1 MKRTSLPLQRRKF
14 ITLFG
19 SAAAVW
25 PLAAHAQ
32 QVGRLP
38 RIGVLGAGSQEGD
51 AVFLEAFRQG
61 LKESGFVDGHS
72 IEIEYR
78 FAQGQFDQ
86 LPRLAAELVQRQVAL
101 MFTTGTSSSLA
112 AKAVTTTIPLVFL
125 SQDDPV
131 KRGFV
136 GGFNRPGGNA
146 TGMSLLTG
154 ALTAKRLEFVH
165 QLMPG
170 GAPVGYL
177 HNPQAPE
184 AAPYLAEMQLAARSL
199 GEEVIVVNA
208 SSETDLDSAFNTLRH
223 ERAGAL
229 VVSTDGYLFSRRN
242 HIVAL
247 AARHRIPAIYDRREY
262 ATSGGLMSYGTHLGE
277 AFRQMGVYVARV
289 LKGEK
294 TTDLPV
300 VQPSK
305 FELVINLKTAKALG
319 LEVPPT
325 LLARADEVIE

>member
-1 MKRTSLPLQRRKF
+1 MMRREF
-14 ITLFG
+14 ITLVG
-19 SAAAVW
+19 GAATW
-25 PLAAHAQ
+25 PLAARAQ
-32 QVGRLP
+32 QAGRLP

-61 LKESGFVDGHS
+61 LKESGFVDGQS

-78 FAQGQFDQ
+78 FARGQFDQ

-136 GGFNRPGGNA
+136 DGFNRPGGNA

-170 GAPVGYL
+170 GALVGYL

-184 AAPYLAEMQLAARSL
+184 AAPYLAEMQFAARSL

-208 SSETDLDSAFNTLRH
+208 SSETDLDSAFNTLRQQ
-223 ERAGAL
+223 RAGAL

-247 AARHRIPAIYDRREY
+247 ATRHRMPAIYDRREY

-305 FELVINLKTAKALG
+305 FELVINLGIAKVLN
-319 LEVPPT
+319 LDIPPS